1 MGRVGGGGGVCV
13 LAGGGGRGEKVGG
26 DGKAIQNQVPPTPTP
41 GTSACIG
48 FGNLSDNHH
57 GEDNS
62 GEP

>member
-1 MGRVGGGGGVCV
+1 MGSVGGG

-26 DGKAIQNQVPPTPTP
+26 DGKAIQNQSAPHAYPP

-48 FGNLSDNHH
+48 FRNLSDNHH
-57 GEDNS
+57 GEDNL